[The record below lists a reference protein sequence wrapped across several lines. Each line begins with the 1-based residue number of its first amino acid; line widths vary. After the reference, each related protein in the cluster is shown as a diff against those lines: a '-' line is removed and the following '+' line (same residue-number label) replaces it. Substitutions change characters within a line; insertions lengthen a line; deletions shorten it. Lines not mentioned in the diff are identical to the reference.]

1 MIDPDDP
8 MYGLRERLCNMGM
21 DEESKKIVIE
31 RLMEANEKVK
41 TGLIDRQTN
50 LESKL

>member
-1 MIDPDDP
+1 